1 MMAPATLLVPLD
13 GSTNAAA
20 ALSVARGLAHPM
32 DATVVLI
39 HVGGEALASHELPG
53 RLGLSAE
60 DVRGLVIDQC
70 AGSPAPAIVRE
81 AVARHAVL
89 IVMCTSA
96 WPDGPLHAFGSVLDE
111 VLLNAPCPVV
121 LVPSILSRDPWILRQ
136 LVLPHDGTPT
146 SGAAIAPT
154 ADLASRAGAELVVLH
169 IATPSDE
176 RPAESG
182 TFVMPRYLDQP
193 QHEWPT
199 WSREFLERVRCLCY
213 PANIENIRLVLM
225 HGEASSAILEF
236 ARRNASDLIALAWR
250 GSLEAERAQTIRR
263 VIRDASCPVIVFRV
277 QAR

>member
-1 MMAPATLLVPLD
+1 MIAPATLLVPLD
-13 GSTNAAA
+13 GSTDAAG
-20 ALSVARGLAHPM
+20 ALSVARGLTHLKG
-32 DATVVLI
+32 ATVVLI
-39 HVGGEALASHELPG
+39 HVGHEAFAADKLLG
-53 RLGLSAE
+53 RVGLSAE
-60 DVRGLVIDQC
+60 DVRGLAIDRC
-70 AGSPAPAIVRE
+70 TGSPAEAIVRE
-81 AVARHAVL
+81 ASARHTVL
-89 IVMCTSA
+89 IVMGVPA
-96 WPDGPLHAFGSVLDE
+96 RPDGPLHAFGSVLDE

-199 WSREFLERVRCLCY
+199 WSREFLERVRGLCY
-213 PANIENIRLVLM
+213 PANIENIRLVLV